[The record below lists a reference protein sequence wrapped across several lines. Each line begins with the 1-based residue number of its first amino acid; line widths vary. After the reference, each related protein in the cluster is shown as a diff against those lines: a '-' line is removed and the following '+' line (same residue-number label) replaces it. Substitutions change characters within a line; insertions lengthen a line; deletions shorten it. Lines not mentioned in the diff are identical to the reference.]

1 MAVKRIIADVTDE
14 VNKFSDVMGGVQ
26 QSTGQIKKDLND
38 ALTSVKAMKDTAQG
52 IKFPSTNAADV
63 AGTVSQAET
72 SMNTF
77 EPSPNASTIVAQT
90 KDGARQTDYGQ
101 TGGNGGYTPGQG
113 DDSYSGPNWKGYG
126 GWSEN
131 PKTSGGFLKTAGKAV
146 VIGAAG
152 AISATA
158 TAIDTPTY
166 ITNEVSRR
174 RFGFLSGQ
182 YGKDYGGKTFEDLMS
197 AGTASSSLDAADAA
211 MAGASAG
218 MLPGLKNYKTI
229 MGSVAGVSNMLPGAG
244 LTASMGAV
252 GALNQASSVNKL
264 RMIGIQV
271 RDQKGYMR
279 DVEAIAKDLWN
290 MLKKSKT
297 GGADITAEDLSYSLQ
312 SGMSLDSLLNQYF
325 SGDPVL
331 RESIIA
337 YLYQFAS
344 GKSTSKAN
352 LKATGA
358 NPSISQSMS
367 ARMASAYKTENFFT
381 NAGIA
386 GIEDANKGIIAV
398 SDSLRALNT
407 TITENA
413 VRMLAATEVYTG
425 AGDGAMG
432 QILTTGLT
440 TGGLLVAGAGAKA
453 LAGLKNKFKSKKGLG
468 GILAGLLA
476 AAGLA
481 GAALTQS
488 SDAIADT
495 GNADA
500 TETGYETTADAS
512 SSSDLINQNVHPEGF
527 VQQKDTQLGWA
538 SKVLQGIGAPVT
550 ANNLRAI
557 VSWMHAES
565 SSNNNYQTWNNPLN
579 TTRKASGSIPKNGVG
594 VQEYVN
600 EDQGVQATID
610 TLKLDF
616 YKSIVADFKN
626 NAAPSETIKD
636 ITASKWGTDRI
647 YNVTINVDGS
657 GSATET
663 AQTIA
668 DFLQNQRN

>member
-1 MAVKRIIADVTDE
+1 MAVKRVIADTTDE
-14 VNKFSDVMGGVQ
+14 ANKFSSVMGGIVQ
-26 QSTGQIKKDLND
+26 SSSQIKQDFNDILASAKAIKD
-38 ALTSVKAMKDTAQG
+38 ATKGVT
-52 IKFPSTNAADV
+52 FPSANAANV
-63 AGTVSQAET
+63 AGTANQAQN

-77 EPSPNASTIVAQT
+77 EPTPNASTIVAQT

-131 PKTSGGFLKTAGKAV
+131 PKTSGGSLKNAGKAV
-146 VIGAAG
+146 VLGAAG

-166 ITNEVSRR
+166 ITNEISRR

-182 YGKDYGGKTFEDLMS
+182 YGKDYGGQTFEDLMS

-218 MLPGLKNYKTI
+218 MLPGLKNYKGI
-229 MGSVAGVSNMLPGAG
+229 MKSVAGVSNMLPGAG

-290 MLKKSKT
+290 MLNKSKT
-297 GGADITAEDLSYSLQ
+297 GGANITAEDLSYSLQ

-331 RESIIA
+331 RESIVA

-367 ARMASAYKTENFFT
+367 ARMSSAYKTENFFT

-398 SDSLRALNT
+398 ADNLRALNT
-407 TITENA
+407 TITENT
-413 VRMLAATEVYTG
+413 VRTLAATEVFTG

-432 QILTTGLT
+432 QIITTGIT
-440 TGGLLVAGAGAKA
+440 AGGVALAGAGAKA
-453 LAGLKNKFKSKKGLG
+453 LSGLKNKFKGKKGLG
-468 GILAGLLA
+468 SLIAGILAAGGLA
-476 AAGLA
+476 AS
-481 GAALTQS
+481 ALTQTQN
-488 SDAIADT
+488 DIANT
-495 GNADA
+495 GNSDTSDGKYEDTSAA
-500 TETGYETTADAS
+500 TSG
-512 SSSDLINQNVHPEGF
+512 SDLINKNVHPENF

-538 SKVLQGIGAPVT
+538 SKVLEGIGAPVT
-550 ANNLRAI
+550 ENNLRAM

-579 TTRKASGSIPKNGVG
+579 TTRTAPGSIPKNGVG

-600 EDQGVQATID
+600 EDQGVQATIE

-616 YKSIVADFKN
+616 YKSIIEDFKN
-626 NAAPSETIKD
+626 NAAPSETLKD
-636 ITASKWGTDRI
+636 ITSSKWGTNTI
-647 YNVTINVDGS
+647 NNVTINVDGS
-657 GSATET
+657 GSAAET

-668 DFLQNQRN
+668 DFLQNQR